1 MDTTVKY
8 HLLQGTDVM
17 ITAGPDPVHRDSPF
31 TRQSR
36 GCGRPGHFV
45 SLPVTFLA
53 RLNQTWAT
61 WGDPAKVFVNE
72 WAKLRSVRIPDPV
85 ILSSL

>member
-1 MDTTVKY
+1 M
-8 HLLQGTDVM
+8 QGTDVV

-45 SLPVTFLA
+45 SLPKTFLT

-72 WAKLRSVRIPDPV
+72 WAKLRSVRIY
-85 ILSSL
+85 LLQKFYHRSEKSLPKS